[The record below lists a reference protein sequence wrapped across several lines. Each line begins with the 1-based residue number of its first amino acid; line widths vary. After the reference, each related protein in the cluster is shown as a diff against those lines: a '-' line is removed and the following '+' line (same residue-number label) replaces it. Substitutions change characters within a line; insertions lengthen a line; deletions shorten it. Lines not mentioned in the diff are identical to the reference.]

1 MATITRSISFQKDDP
16 VQAEL
21 LRYVKEQ
28 PMGFSPALRAL
39 AIIGMEV
46 QKNGGSSPGPGSDLA
61 VIVRRELQAMESRL
75 SLAAGGSGQ
84 AEAAGDEIDDD
95 LRDQLLAF

>member
-1 MATITRSISFQKDDP
+1 MATITKSVSFQKSDP

-21 LRYVKEQ
+21 LAWIESQ

-46 QKNGGSSPGPGSDLA
+46 QKNGAKQSSVDIGA
-61 VIVRRELQAMESRL
+61 VVRRELQAMERRL
-75 SLAAGGSGQ
+75 SLATGDDRGAD
-84 AEAAGDEIDDD
+84 ADADEIDDD
-95 LRDQLLAF
+95 LRKDLLAF